1 MKLTSVLLASLA
13 CATSASA
20 DYFSDGWKPGQ
31 AAHPTREAASAPPI
45 YTPGSEP
52 AQSQQNKPAAGG
64 FSGFIASGPIGS
76 LLEKVGVNLSH
87 DPMADLWDHRVPLIN
102 DDNYDDIIVHEEL
115 TSEEEEKRLWF
126 LIMGHSSTS
135 AGTQQQGGISKLL
148 DNQFDAAYNESFLE
162 NDLPDVRWGRI
173 DYLNVTYLTTKW
185 NIWQC
190 VAYSKLSFEIIL
202 IYSAEDLGLSS
213 PEIVDNLF
221 DFTSLHKVGST
232 LQSYATS
239 SRKKSGESLSLGIAG
254 LPQAEIGKEFI
265 IHYFALGMKKMYD
278 TIVRIPRFLLMVITG
293 ALGSLV
299 MKLMHRPPPETANK
313 PEPEPK
319 PLPVKAIAPA
329 TPSTSPTKKGS
340 GKTKKNGRK

>member
-31 AAHPTREAASAPPI
+31 AAHPTREAASAPPT

-52 AQSQQNKPAAGG
+52 PQSQQNKPAAGG
-64 FSGFIASGPIGS
+64 FSNFIASGPIGS

-87 DPMADLWDHRVPLIN
+87 DPMADLWDHRVPLIT

-126 LIMGHSSTS
+126 LIISTS

-148 DNQFDAAYNESFLE
+148 DNQFDAAYNESLIE

-185 NIWQC
+185 NIWQ
-190 VAYSKLSFEIIL
+190 
-202 IYSAEDLGLSS
+202 
-213 PEIVDNLF
+213 
-221 DFTSLHKVGST
+221 
-232 LQSYATS
+232 
-239 SRKKSGESLSLGIAG
+239 
-254 LPQAEIGKEFI
+254 EFI